1 VSEWNA
7 LRRLADVRPDQLGD
21 GLTVVGLPLLPDGQ
35 LERVDLIES
44 SIKRLVIEPG
54 RQAHTTPSTIAR

>member
-44 SIKRLVIEPG
+44 SIKRMVTEPG